1 MYFASIDAHSKVL
14 RLAVLDKRA
23 VIVHEDEIPCD
34 PDRLRAALAP
44 YRPLRVVVE
53 TCPFW
58 PWIADALQ
66 GPDVDFR
73 LAHATKLRAIATS
86 AQKNDRVDTH
96 LLGRMLHADLIPYAY
111 PRTPAE
117 RETLRL
123 LRHRVSL
130 VRTRSALA
138 ARIHS
143 QLHQA
148 NLVLEREELLRQ
160 RTRPWLLEMAQTRL
174 TREQARLLH
183 GHLALI
189 DAISRQVHELDRA
202 IRRAPAPNDP
212 LVLRL
217 RSVPGIGR
225 FWALLLAAELRP
237 LSRYPDEAHFVS
249 YCGLVPVTRSSGGHT
264 RHGSLP
270 KAANRWVRWAL
281 ISATGKHVHQVP
293 DSPLTCYYE
302 RQRARL
308 GWKKARVAAAHKL
321 AGILFH
327 MLRREQ
333 SWRG

>member
-14 RLAVLDKRA
+14 RLAVLDKSA
-23 VIVHEDEIPCD
+23 LIVREAEIPCD
-34 PDRLRAALAP
+34 ADQLREVLAP
-44 YRPLRVVVE
+44 FRPLRVVVE

-58 PWIADALQ
+58 PWIADTLQ

-73 LAHATKLRAIATS
+73 LAHATKLRAIAS
-86 AQKNDRVDTH
+86 SPQKNDRVDTH
-96 LLGRMLHADLIPYAY
+96 LLGRMLHSDLIPYAY
-111 PRTPAE
+111 PRSPDE

-123 LRHRVSL
+123 LRHRVAL

-148 NLVLEREELLRQ
+148 NLVLAREQLLRAG
-160 RTRPWLLEMAQTRL
+160 TRAWLLQVGEQRL
-174 TREQARLLH
+174 TREQLRLLR
-183 GHLALI
+183 GHFALV
-189 DAISRQVHELDRA
+189 DALKPQIRELDRD
-202 IRRAPAPNDP
+202 IRRLSQNDP
-212 LVLRL
+212 LVGRL
-217 RSVPGIGR
+217 RTVPGIGR

-264 RHGSLP
+264 RYGSLP

-281 ISATGKHVHQVP
+281 ISATAKHVQHAP
-293 DSPLTCYYE
+293 DSPITRYYE
-302 RQRARL
+302 RQAARL

-321 AGILFH
+321 AGVLFH
-327 MLRREQ
+327 MLRRDQ
-333 SWRG
+333 AWRG

>member
-14 RLAVLDKRA
+14 RLAVFDKAA
-23 VIVHEDEIPCD
+23 VIVHEEEIPGE

-53 TCPFW
+53 ACPFW

-66 GPDVDFR
+66 APDVDFR
-73 LAHATKLRAIATS
+73 LAHATKVRAIAGA

-96 LLGRMLHADLIPYAY
+96 VLGRMLHSDLIPYAY
-111 PRTPAE
+111 PRTPDE

-123 LRHRVSL
+123 LRHRVAL

-148 NLVLEREELLRQ
+148 NLVLPREQLLRR
-160 RTRPWLLEMAQTRL
+160 RTRAWLLEVAPARL
-174 TREQARLLH
+174 TREQQRLIAT
-183 GHLALI
+183 HLSLI
-189 DAISRQVHELDRA
+189 DALTAHLRELDRA
-202 IRRAPAPNDP
+202 IRRLGRPDP
-212 LVLRL
+212 LVGLL

-225 FWALLLAAELRP
+225 FWGLLLAAELRP
-237 LSRYPDEAHFVS
+237 LTRYPDEAHFAS

-270 KAANRWVRWAL
+270 SAANRWVRWAL
-281 ISATGKHVHQVP
+281 ISAVAKHVRAVP
-293 DSPLTCYYE
+293 ESPIAHYYE
-302 RQRARL
+302 RQKARL
-308 GWKKARVAAAHKL
+308 GWRKARVAAAHKL
-321 AGILFH
+321 AGRLYH
-327 MLRREQ
+327 MLRRGQ
-333 SWRG
+333 VWRD

>member
-23 VIVHEDEIPCD
+23 VLVHEDEIPCD
-34 PDRLRAALAP
+34 PARLRAALAP

-53 TCPFW
+53 ACPFW

-66 GPDVDFR
+66 GAEVDFR
-73 LAHATKLRAIATS
+73 LAHATKVRAIASS

-96 LLGRMLHADLIPYAY
+96 LLGRMLHSDLIPYAY
-111 PRTPAE
+111 PRAPEE
-117 RETLRL
+117 RELLRL

-143 QLHQA
+143 QLHQS
-148 NLVLEREELLRQ
+148 NVVLEREELLRL
-160 RTRPWLLEMAQTRL
+160 RTRPGLLETAETRL
-174 TREQARLLH
+174 SPEQARLVR

-189 DAISRQVHELDRA
+189 DAIQPQVRALDRE
-202 IRRAPAPNDP
+202 IRRRSQDDP

-237 LSRYPDEAHFVS
+237 LSRYPDVAHFVS

-264 RHGSLP
+264 RHGALP

-281 ISATGKHVHQVP
+281 ISATGKHVTSAP
-293 DSPLTCYYE
+293 DSPVTRYYE
-302 RQRARL
+302 RQTARL

-327 MLRREQ
+327 MLRRGQ
-333 SWRG
+333 AWRG

>member
-14 RLAVLDKRA
+14 RLAVLDKSA
-23 VIVHEDEIPCD
+23 VLVHEAEIPCD
-34 PDRLRAALAP
+34 REQLQRTLAP

-58 PWIADALQ
+58 PWIADTLQ

-73 LAHATKLRAIATS
+73 LAHATQLRAIAS
-86 AQKNDRVDTH
+86 SPQKNDRVDAR
-96 LLGRMLHADLIPYAY
+96 LLSRMLHSDLIPYAY
-111 PRTPAE
+111 ARSPEE
-117 RETLRL
+117 REVLRL

-143 QLHQA
+143 QLHQS
-148 NLVLEREELLRQ
+148 NVVLKREELLRA
-160 RTRPWLLEMAQTRL
+160 RTRPWLLEVAEQRL
-174 TREQARLLH
+174 TCEQARLIR
-183 GHLALI
+183 GHFALI
-189 DAISRQVHELDRA
+189 DALAPQIRELDRE
-202 IRRAPAPNDP
+202 IRRLSQADP
-212 LVLRL
+212 LVARL
-217 RSVPGIGR
+217 RTVPGIGR

-237 LSRYPDEAHFVS
+237 LRRFPDEAHFVS

-264 RHGSLP
+264 RYGSLP

-281 ISATGKHVHQVP
+281 ISATAKHVRLAPGSAVTRYYQRQ
-293 DSPLTCYYE
+293 LT
-302 RQRARL
+302 RL
-308 GWKKARVAAAHKL
+308 GWRKARVAAAHKL

-333 SWRG
+333 AWRG